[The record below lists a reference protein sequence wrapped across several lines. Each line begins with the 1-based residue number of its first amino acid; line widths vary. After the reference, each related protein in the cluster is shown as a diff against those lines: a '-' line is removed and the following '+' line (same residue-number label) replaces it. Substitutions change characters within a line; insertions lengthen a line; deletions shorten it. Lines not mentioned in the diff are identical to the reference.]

1 MNKASKEENEFSLL
15 IQKSGLIHPD
25 QYFIPQESSN
35 LTVGLKDFK
44 LTSIES
50 FSSLCIIIGIL
61 FVSVFPLNNVF
72 LIIIAI
78 IIIYCSKIMYTGYL
92 RYKNINTT
100 NKFYFMLSSFLKL
113 NTRYDSLLQKA
124 IRLIQEVE
132 LVSYGYRM

>member
-1 MNKASKEENEFSLL
+1 
-15 IQKSGLIHPD
+15 
-25 QYFIPQESSN
+25 
-35 LTVGLKDFK
+35 
-44 LTSIES
+44 
-50 FSSLCIIIGIL
+50 
-61 FVSVFPLNNVF
+61 
-72 LIIIAI
+72 
-78 IIIYCSKIMYTGYL
+78 MYTGYL